1 MIQGDHFNLAS
12 VSKSSILTILKAT
25 KVSKTATLDNLSGH
39 FLKDGAKYLSK
50 PFSDLCNLSITCEKF
65 RDSCKI
71 AKLKTLY
78 KKVSITLLCNY

>member
-39 FLKDGAKYLSK
+39 FLKDGANIY
-50 PFSDLCNLSITCEKF
+50 PNLLVIYAISQLRVKSF
-65 RDSCKI
+65 V
-71 AKLKTLY
+71 TLV
-78 KKVSITLLCNY
+78 K